1 MPLHN
6 KVSADNAL
14 SSEFEVAAE
23 DCSSTNAPGVTQSG
37 NTYIWDNALPACAA
51 YTQAGTSAGQWR
63 LPTIKEL
70 ETIYAKKDGLT
81 GVGSFTSRSYWSATE
96 ASSSIYGAWYVNFG
110 YGDTSYYGKSN
121 THYVRCVRDVN

>member
-81 GVGSFTSRSYWSATE
+81 GVGSFASNGYWSATVGGHNG
-96 ASSSIYGAWYVNFG
+96 SAWHVNFYDGHTYGGGNG
-110 YGDTSYYGKSN
+110 YPN
-121 THYVRCVRDVN
+121 NVRCVRDI

>member
-81 GVGSFTSRSYWSATE
+81 GVGSFASNGYWSATVGGHNG
-96 ASSSIYGAWYVNFG
+96 SAWHVNFYDGHTYGGGNG
-110 YGDTSYYGKSN
+110 YPND
-121 THYVRCVRDVN
+121 VRCVRDI